1 MRSKTK
7 EHIVT
12 EIDPRTGALFARNPY
27 NTDFPGR
34 IVFMDVNMEVGSF
47 TGDRTEFLGRNGS
60 MASPAALL
68 RERLSNKVGAAM
80 DPCLALQIKID
91 LADGEE
97 SEIVFTLGTGRN
109 IDDVRSLIER
119 FRGSGPAQVRV
130 GGGVELLESHSWRSE
145 CRDPGQ
151 ESRCAH
157 QWLAPLPDDS
167 LPHLGTQRILPVER
181 SLRFPRSVAGFYG
194 ADLRRAT
201 YHA

>member
-1 MRSKTK
+1 MELVLGDMRSKTK

-34 IVFMDVNMEVGSF
+34 IVFLDVNTEVGSF

-60 MASPAALL
+60 MVSPAALL

-80 DPCLALQIKID
+80 DPCLALQIKFD

-97 SEIVFTLGTGRN
+97 SEIVFSLGTGRN

-119 FRGSGPAQVRV
+119 FRGSGPARAALEAVR
-130 GGGVELLESHSWRSE
+130 SYWNRT
-145 CRDPGQ
+145 
-151 ESRCAH
+151 
-157 QWLAPLPDDS
+157 LAP
-167 LPHLGTQRILPVER
+167 
-181 SLRFPRSVAGFYG
+181 
-194 ADLRRAT
+194 
-201 YHA
+201 